1 MDMELTSEQIAEL
14 HQRHDELV
22 GEIRELAR
30 RLDDV
35 NVAIQSKELPD
46 GVSFDEIGLPIRERP

>member
-1 MDMELTSEQIAEL
+1 MIMELTAEQIETL
-14 HQRHDELV
+14 YDRHEELV

-35 NVAIQSKELPD
+35 NEAIRSKQLPE
-46 GVSFDEIGLPIRERP
+46 GVPFDEIGVPIRERP

>member
-1 MDMELTSEQIAEL
+1 MDLTAEQIEKLHVRHGEL
-14 HQRHDELV
+14 I

-35 NVAIQSKELPD
+35 NGAIQSKELPE
-46 GVSFDEIGLPIRERP
+46 GVPFDEIGLPIRERP

>member
-1 MDMELTSEQIAEL
+1 MELTTEQIETL
-14 HQRHDELV
+14 HERHGELV

-35 NVAIQSKELPD
+35 NVAIQSKELPE
-46 GVSFDEIGLPIRERP
+46 GVPFDEIGLPIRERP